1 MIHSA
6 QGESSSCQRKFLLQP
21 FYFFGEPLCWFP
33 DHAHSAVAPVFH
45 QCTGGKLLVN
55 SGWTKNFS
63 TASHAPS
70 ITSRIALCWRSGPQF
85 RPTSLLRCIDSQWTL
100 FDIQC
105 SEEAHPVVRVLT
117 GQLFR
122 SEAIQKAQSPG
133 DYGLCPFLRNSDSEE
148 RKSRFSANE
157 VTSNTK
163 LPDVRKRQPKS
174 SKAYAQ
180 TKPKVKL
187 GDPVQ
192 FEPGVLGDVPTY
204 ARLNQYTRAQHAVK
218 LAYMAHAGL
227 PKEIANAITVS
238 LISEVP
244 ALQAAVAIQA
254 YRKKE
259 GQGYRTS
266 VGAIA

>member
-1 MIHSA
+1 M
-6 QGESSSCQRKFLLQP
+6 
-21 FYFFGEPLCWFP
+21 
-33 DHAHSAVAPVFH
+33 
-45 QCTGGKLLVN
+45 
-55 SGWTKNFS
+55 
-63 TASHAPS
+63 
-70 ITSRIALCWRSGPQF
+70 
-85 RPTSLLRCIDSQWTL
+85 
-100 FDIQC
+100 
-105 SEEAHPVVRVLT
+105 
-117 GQLFR
+117 
-122 SEAIQKAQSPG
+122 
-133 DYGLCPFLRNSDSEE
+133 
-148 RKSRFSANE
+148 
-157 VTSNTK
+157 
-163 LPDVRKRQPKS
+163 
-174 SKAYAQ
+174 
-180 TKPKVKL
+180 KL